1 MVFNCDCKVTVF
13 GICFILTPSQ
23 IYYLISKSKGLF
35 VANNYDLSI
44 NMAFPYDHTLNNSTK
59 MDKTIDLHG

>member
-44 NMAFPYDHTLNNSTK
+44 NMVFAYDHTLNNSTK
-59 MDKTIDLHG
+59 KQNLADE